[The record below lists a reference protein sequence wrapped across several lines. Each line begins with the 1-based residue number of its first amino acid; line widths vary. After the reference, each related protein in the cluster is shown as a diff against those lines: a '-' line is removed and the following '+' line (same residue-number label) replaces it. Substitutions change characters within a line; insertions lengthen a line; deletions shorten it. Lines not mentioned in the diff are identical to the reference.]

1 MKQFEV
7 SSSQINI
14 QVARDIMINHYSR
27 IVGGYRAITWVPYN
41 GLSDSQQYGVCS
53 IGHHNYICFQI
64 GCKVRFLP
72 IFSTIG
78 YHVFLHF

>member
-41 GLSDSQQYGVCS
+41 GLSDSQQWC
-53 IGHHNYICFQI
+53 
-64 GCKVRFLP
+64 
-72 IFSTIG
+72 T
-78 YHVFLHF
+78 